1 MSNTWETILSSTT
14 PDAWVKKA
22 LNSLELLLIDH
33 AHCEKKAATTAISLI
48 HKYPHFNLAK
58 TLSPLARE
66 ELLHFEQ
73 VIRILNKFG
82 YKYKNLQ
89 SGRYA
94 RTLYDACSSKEPERL
109 KDTFIV
115 CSLIEARSCE
125 RFHALIPHL
134 SPVLRKFYSKLYE
147 AEARHC
153 DLYLDL
159 YTKIYDED
167 WSQRLAYFSSIE
179 AEFINKKDDLFRFH
193 SGC

>member
-1 MSNTWETILSSTT
+1 MPNTWETILSSPT

-73 VIRILNKFG
+73 VIRILHKFG

-89 SGRYA
+89 SGKYA
-94 RTLYDACSSKEPERL
+94 RT
-109 KDTFIV
+109 
-115 CSLIEARSCE
+115 
-125 RFHALIPHL
+125 
-134 SPVLRKFYSKLYE
+134 
-147 AEARHC
+147 
-153 DLYLDL
+153 
-159 YTKIYDED
+159 
-167 WSQRLAYFSSIE
+167 
-179 AEFINKKDDLFRFH
+179 
-193 SGC
+193 